1 MRRPSNRVSQVS
13 TRGDFHPQ
21 MAACFQVILT
31 WSSLTTAKLFPSFFL
46 LPLSLFFS
54 FRVAQRPRASAN
66 KKRWPEVMA
75 RSDQRAGK
83 FSNLGS
89 TGYGKGC
96 ARRGGGRVKGEG
108 RGGFARVHP
117 GGYVFSRLCDVFSF
131 SCWSKS
137 EISRYEQMSKVSRRL
152 SLLVAT
158 VLRRILPRF
167 TGESSPMFGYTTA
180 SPLPGEYFRKSFCK
194 NYSRTITTF
203 RSLFSFKLFM
213 PYETNTRTT
222 VF

>member
-31 WSSLTTAKLFPSFFL
+31 WSSLTTAKLFPPFFL
-46 LPLSLFFS
+46 LPLSLSFSLCPLSLFFFS

-96 ARRGGGRVKGEG
+96 ARRGEGGEGRREKGGRV
-108 RGGFARVHP
+108 R
-117 GGYVFSRLCDVFSF
+117 
-131 SCWSKS
+131 
-137 EISRYEQMSKVSRRL
+137 
-152 SLLVAT
+152 
-158 VLRRILPRF
+158 
-167 TGESSPMFGYTTA
+167 ESSSG
-180 SPLPGEYFRKSFCK
+180 RIC
-194 NYSRTITTF
+194 I
-203 RSLFSFKLFM
+203 
-213 PYETNTRTT
+213 
-222 VF
+222 